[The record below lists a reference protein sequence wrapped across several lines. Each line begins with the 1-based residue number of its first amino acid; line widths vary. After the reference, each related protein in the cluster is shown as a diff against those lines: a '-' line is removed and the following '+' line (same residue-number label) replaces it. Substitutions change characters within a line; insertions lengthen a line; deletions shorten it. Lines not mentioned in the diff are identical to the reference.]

1 VDDMTFDT
9 HLINDALVALGISVG
24 IAILMA
30 LAITGIAALQLRRTS
45 HGTKVTAVPAHPAS
59 AQADRQREPQA
70 A

>member
-30 LAITGIAALQLRRTS
+30 LAITGIAALQLRRKS
-45 HGTKVTAVPAHPAS
+45 HGTMVTAVPVHPAS
-59 AQADRQREPQA
+59 AQADREREPQA